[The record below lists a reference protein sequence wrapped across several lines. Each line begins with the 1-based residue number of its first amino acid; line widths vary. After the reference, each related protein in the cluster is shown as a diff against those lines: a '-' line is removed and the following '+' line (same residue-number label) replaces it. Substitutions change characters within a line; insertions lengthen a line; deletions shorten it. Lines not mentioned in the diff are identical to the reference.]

1 MAGVSILA
9 FFFDV
14 SAVLESIGTDRV
26 PIFDRPVSGRETL
39 SQLVFVLALHFVQH
53 LDGSPPGHG
62 QPVQTHCC
70 SYLQPQRWPTSAHAM
85 SRPGSDDSPGSS
97 PLAAPAA
104 AAEDAR
110 DQEADSRVLSG
121 AFAPGKGV
129 VAPDHLVVS
138 GGVSR
143 GAAVAT
149 TGRAHDVLRE
159 RTNPVPSWFSSW
171 RCTLCSTSLPPSL
184 FLCWRLAFYG
194 FQSFQIQLE
203 AHGCP

>member
-1 MAGVSILA
+1 M
-9 FFFDV
+9 
-14 SAVLESIGTDRV
+14 

-104 AAEDAR
+104 ASEDAR
-110 DQEADSRVLSG
+110 AWKDRTWKKMSWKRRAPERRSQPLQRLTRPRRRKLAKNGKNDLWDPDEVDEGDLAGAD
-121 AFAPGKGV
+121 
-129 VAPDHLVVS
+129 
-138 GGVSR
+138 
-143 GAAVAT
+143 
-149 TGRAHDVLRE
+149 
-159 RTNPVPSWFSSW
+159 
-171 RCTLCSTSLPPSL
+171 
-184 FLCWRLAFYG
+184 
-194 FQSFQIQLE
+194 
-203 AHGCP
+203 

>member
-1 MAGVSILA
+1 M
-9 FFFDV
+9 
-14 SAVLESIGTDRV
+14 

-110 DQEADSRVLSG
+110 DQALSLAREAVQAEVA
-121 AFAPGKGV
+121 AFGEQQREERRLKFKSLDEVEGGFGTALMETF
-129 VAPDHLVVS
+129 PDFLPKPEMLAS
-138 GGVSR
+138 CGTP
-143 GAAVAT
+143 AT
-149 TGRAHDVLRE
+149 TAAICSRCSKTRRL
-159 RTNPVPSWFSSW
+159 SW
-171 RCTLCSTSLPPSL
+171 RSGRTSSSA
-184 FLCWRLAFYG
+184 C
-194 FQSFQIQLE
+194 
-203 AHGCP
+203 

>member
-1 MAGVSILA
+1 M
-9 FFFDV
+9 
-14 SAVLESIGTDRV
+14 

-104 AAEDAR
+104 AAEEELDVAPPPGFTWTLKCIR
-110 DQEADSRVLSG
+110 SG
-121 AFAPGKGV
+121 AASAAAAIDISLSKIRRQGDWSASSMVPERKYID
-129 VAPDHLVVS
+129 AMVVS
-138 GGVSR
+138 TDAARRFFGWLSH
-143 GAAVAT
+143 GA
-149 TGRAHDVLRE
+149 
-159 RTNPVPSWFSSW
+159 
-171 RCTLCSTSLPPSL
+171 
-184 FLCWRLAFYG
+184 
-194 FQSFQIQLE
+194 
-203 AHGCP
+203 

>member
-1 MAGVSILA
+1 MAGVSCLA

-14 SAVLESIGTDRV
+14 SAAFESIGTDRV

-70 SYLQPQRWPTSAHAM
+70 SLLQPQRWPTSAHVM

-104 AAEDAR
+104 ASEDAHHVIR
-110 DQEADSRVLSG
+110 GFSPGPRRLLGRRGSQLALRTHRSTIHPQ
-121 AFAPGKGV
+121 APGWEEG
-129 VAPDHLVVS
+129 L
-138 GGVSR
+138 
-143 GAAVAT
+143 
-149 TGRAHDVLRE
+149 
-159 RTNPVPSWFSSW
+159 
-171 RCTLCSTSLPPSL
+171 
-184 FLCWRLAFYG
+184 
-194 FQSFQIQLE
+194 
-203 AHGCP
+203 

>member
-1 MAGVSILA
+1 MAGVSCLA

-14 SAVLESIGTDRV
+14 SAAFESIGTDRV

-70 SYLQPQRWPTSAHAM
+70 SLLQPQRWPTSAPVM

-110 DQEADSRVLSG
+110 DQALSLAREAVQAEVA
-121 AFAPGKGV
+121 AFGEEQREELRLKLKSLDEVEGGFGTALMESFPDFLPKPEMLGKT
-129 VAPDHLVVS
+129 
-138 GGVSR
+138 R
-143 GAAVAT
+143 GT
-149 TGRAHDVLRE
+149 LAHSNAR
-159 RTNPVPSWFSSW
+159 
-171 RCTLCSTSLPPSL
+171 
-184 FLCWRLAFYG
+184 
-194 FQSFQIQLE
+194 
-203 AHGCP
+203 

>member
-1 MAGVSILA
+1 MGVSLLVAGVSCLA

-14 SAVLESIGTDRV
+14 SAAFESIGTDRV

-70 SYLQPQRWPTSAHAM
+70 SYLQPQRWPTSAHVM

-110 DQEADSRVLSG
+110 DQRDHRMGTTARRSSTT
-121 AFAPGKGV
+121 FATFDRA
-129 VAPDHLVVS
+129 APL
-138 GGVSR
+138 
-143 GAAVAT
+143 AT
-149 TGRAHDVLRE
+149 
-159 RTNPVPSWFSSW
+159 
-171 RCTLCSTSLPPSL
+171 ST
-184 FLCWRLAFYG
+184 
-194 FQSFQIQLE
+194 
-203 AHGCP
+203 

>member
-1 MAGVSILA
+1 MSARAEDAARALSREQPTTADAAVPAPANNGSADAEGVEIPAPEPSGNKNL
-9 FFFDV
+9 
-14 SAVLESIGTDRV
+14 L
-26 PIFDRPVSGRETL
+26 GRETL

-110 DQEADSRVLSG
+110 DQALSLAREAVQ
-121 AFAPGKGV
+121 AE
-129 VAPDHLVVS
+129 VA
-138 GGVSR
+138 
-143 GAAVAT
+143 AK
-149 TGRAHDVLRE
+149 RAEVEANVQKALAE
-159 RTNPVPSWFSSW
+159 RSKS
-171 RCTLCSTSLPPSL
+171 
-184 FLCWRLAFYG
+184 
-194 FQSFQIQLE
+194 
-203 AHGCP
+203 